1 MAPKPKS
8 FLRRLGYIELYQSGM
23 HNVNHYCST
32 ITTCRYTLP
41 PSLVGYDKHSEV
53 VKAFD
58 AAVAQT
64 VIQFPMLQ
72 VGLVGEGTRKP
83 AWVSLPSVDLAAHMI
98 WDVRADS
105 ANYDEEF
112 EANLGYQLD
121 AKFERLE
128 TQPGWRLL
136 LMRTQTGD
144 FVDAMFVWNHTNTDG
159 VGSKIFHETL
169 LKHLSEPS
177 TTTPLIG
184 TTRVMTTAVS
194 RETFPQPQEKLAKH
208 RVTVGFAFSEI
219 WHNFGPS
226 AFLSSTA
233 KARWAPIRAT
243 PYITRSKC
251 INIGP
256 VTLKRLLNLCRE
268 HETTLTGL
276 LHGIVLACLSVDLSE
291 GKADAFNVI
300 TAMDQRRFIREED
313 RPSKFA
319 ELNPENSIQN
329 CVASI
334 YHTFNRDIVS
344 DIRAQARINNWAPQ
358 PIHSLEP
365 AIWKA
370 AKIIRS
376 DIQERL
382 DLGLTNSV
390 VGLMKLVTDWQEYH
404 RNTLKKPRELSW
416 IVTNIGVMDNKPKG
430 AAGGEDGWSLEK
442 ARFSLCADVA
452 GPAMQIGTASVKG
465 GGLTIDLTWQD
476 LDELND
482 VGTRLAQDVESWL
495 MYLGA

>member
-23 HNVNHYCST
+23 HDVNHYCST

-41 PSLVGYDKHSEV
+41 PSLVGCDKHAEV
-53 VKAFD
+53 AKAFD
-58 AAVAQT
+58 RAVAQT

-83 AWVSLPSVDLAAHMI
+83 AWVSLASVDLAAHII

-105 ANYDEEF
+105 TNYDEVF

-136 LMRTQTGD
+136 LMRPQTGD

-159 VGSKIFHETL
+159 VGSKIFHQTL

-184 TTRVMTTAVS
+184 TSRVITTAVS
-194 RETFPQPQEKLAKH
+194 KERFPQPQEKLAKH

-256 VTLKRLLNLCRE
+256 VILKRLLSLCRE

-276 LHGIVLACLSVDLSE
+276 LHGVVLACLSVDISE
-291 GKADAFNVI
+291 GAADAFNVI
-300 TAMDQRRFIREED
+300 TAMDQRRFILEED

-334 YHTFNRDIVS
+334 YHTFGREIVS

-365 AIWKA
+365 EIWKA
-370 AKIIRS
+370 AKTIRN
-376 DIQERL
+376 DVQERL

-404 RNTLKKPRELSW
+404 RDTLKKPRELSW
-416 IVTNIGVMDNKPKG
+416 IVTNIGVMDSQPKN
-430 AAGGEDGWSLEK
+430 GGSSWSLQK

-452 GPAMQIGTASVKG
+452 GPAMQIGVASVKG
-465 GGLTIDLTWQD
+465 GGLDIDLTWQD

-482 VGTRLAQDVESWL
+482 VGIRLAQDMESWL
-495 MYLGA
+495 LHLGA